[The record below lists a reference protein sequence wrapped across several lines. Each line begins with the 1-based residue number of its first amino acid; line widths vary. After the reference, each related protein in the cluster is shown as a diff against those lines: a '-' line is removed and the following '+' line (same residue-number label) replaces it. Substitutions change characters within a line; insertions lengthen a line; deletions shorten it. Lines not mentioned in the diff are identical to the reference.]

1 MKTVYIFLAEGF
13 EEIEAVTPGDI
24 LRRAG
29 VTVKFVSC
37 GKQTAVCGAH
47 NVTYLADEL
56 ISNIKADDP
65 LPDAVVLPGGMPGA
79 TNLAA
84 CKPLEDLVK
93 RMNQDSRVVAAICA
107 SPAVVLSHFGVLEG
121 KCATC
126 YPGMYDRAPEGSQI
140 SWQNARLV
148 VDGNIITSAGPGTA
162 GEFGFAIADALLGPG
177 ASAKVKAGMLYQ

>member
-13 EEIEAVTPGDI
+13 EEIEAVTPADI

-29 VTVKFVSC
+29 CTVKFVSC
-37 GKQTAVCGAH
+37 TNKTSVCGSHAI
-47 NVTYLADEL
+47 TCLADEL
-56 ISNIKADDP
+56 IAHLKADDP

-93 RMNQDSRVVAAICA
+93 RMNEDGRIVAAICA

-126 YPGMYDRAPEGSQI
+126 YPGMHVKAPEGSQI

-148 VDGNIITSAGPGTA
+148 VDGTIITSAGPGTA

-177 ASAKVKAGMLYQ
+177 ASTKVKSGMLYQ

>member
-13 EEIEAVTPGDI
+13 EEIETVTPADI

-29 VTVKFVSC
+29 CTVKFIAVTF
-37 GKQTAVCGAH
+37 QTAVCGAH
-47 NVTYLADEL
+47 GVTYLADEL
-56 ISNIKADDP
+56 ITNIKDDDP

-79 TNLAA
+79 VNLAT
-84 CKPLEDLVK
+84 CDLVEK
-93 RMNQDSRVVAAICA
+93 LVQRMNDDGRIVAAICA
-107 SPAVVLSHFGVLEG
+107 APAVALSHFGVLEG

-126 YPGMYDRAPEGSQI
+126 YPGMHDRAPEGSQI

-162 GEFGFAIADALLGPG
+162 GEFGFAIVDALLGPG
-177 ASAKVKAGMLYQ
+177 SSAKVKSGMLYQ